1 MWFYFC
7 LVVSKCLT
15 LLIEISPINN
25 TKVLKA
31 VDCRV
36 KVQVLVCVVLATFM
50 QVLLQSQADI
60 AVMERWSLR
69 CMGAIDSL
77 FYKLADTAL
86 ASISVS
92 FSYSLNLFYSAFSVV
107 SFLQQRNIIVS
118 IIITLLWLSPSH
130 THFTVCFSP
139 CVAKPQA

>member
-1 MWFYFC
+1 MHTWLFYIWLTLSLVLS

-36 KVQVLVCVVLATFM
+36 KVQVVCVVLASFM

-60 AVMERWSLR
+60 AVMDHLSLQ
-69 CMGAIDSL
+69 CMPATDGI
-77 FYKLADTAL
+77 FYKRADSAL
-86 ASISVS
+86 ASICI
-92 FSYSLNLFYSAFSVV
+92 FS
-107 SFLQQRNIIVS
+107 
-118 IIITLLWLSPSH
+118 LLL
-130 THFTVCFSP
+130 T
-139 CVAKPQA
+139 